1 LCGSEGTFTKQ
12 SKARLEAVWDRYASE
27 PRTAMLFR
35 AAYVEDVRG
44 RQGVGPCP
52 EMGGNGA
59 GESDRG
65 IAFFYRWSL
74 QRFGRWE
81 FPRHVK

>member
-1 LCGSEGTFTKQ
+1 
-12 SKARLEAVWDRYASE
+12 
-27 PRTAMLFR
+27 MLFR

-52 EMGGNGA
+52 EMGGEGT
-59 GESDRG
+59 GENDRG
-65 IAFFYRWSL
+65 IRFFYRWSQ

-81 FPRHVK
+81 YPRHVK